1 MSIRQRLLLVSARW
15 DHLGGHSGLAPLGGQ
30 LSKHFEVQRVV
41 PSLGDKLRVGAR
53 LVWGMLRERLL
64 GVPKKQGWSPF
75 YNRNGLLLETAALRM
90 LRAQHFDLVFFEAL
104 EDHFDAFAHAGRR
117 RPGTRIAG
125 VSHQPP
131 AWWRMYGVDGKVLSG
146 VDLVIALSRQ
156 AQSFLQQHTGH
167 ANVHFVPHGVDV
179 DFFSPGEA
187 SRSLPDDGPVE
198 VLFCGQWL
206 RDFRQLTDTL
216 ALLEYAPARFEF
228 HLVVP
233 KFARNFE
240 QHYRLAQHGNVHWH
254 AGLSDAELRARYRSA
269 HLMFLPLID
278 ATANNSVLEAM
289 SAGLPLLV
297 SKVGGVGDYVEE
309 GNGTFLTAS
318 GGEHAAERLLWCAEH
333 YAACLEMAQRAR
345 ARAVEALSWE
355 VVAAR
360 VAALA
365 QPV

>member
-1 MSIRQRLLLVSARW
+1 MTMRQKLLLVSARW
-15 DHLGGHSGLAPLGGQ
+15 DHLGGHSGLAPLGEQ
-30 LSKHFEVQRVV
+30 LQKHFEVQRVV
-41 PSLGDKLRVGAR
+41 PSLGDKIRVGAQ
-53 LVWGMLRERLL
+53 LIWEVLRERLL

-90 LRAQHFDLVFFEAL
+90 LRAQHFDMVFFEAL
-104 EDHFDAFAHAGRR
+104 EDHFDTFAHADRR
-117 RPGTRIAG
+117 RLGTRIAG

-131 AWWRMYGVDGKVLSG
+131 AWWRMYGVDGDVLSG

-156 AQSFLQQHTGH
+156 AQGFLQERSGH

-179 DFFSPGEA
+179 DFFSPPEA
-187 SRSLPDDGPVE
+187 RRPPPVDGPVE

-206 RDFRQLTDTL
+206 RDFALLTDTL
-216 ALLEYAPARFEF
+216 TQLQHAPVHFEF

-240 QHYRLAQHGNVHWH
+240 QHYRLAQYGNVHWH

-297 SKVGGVGDYVEE
+297 SKLGGVVDYVEE
-309 GNGTFLTAS
+309 GNGTFLTAG
-318 GGEHAAERLLWCAEH
+318 GGEHAAERLQWCVEH
-333 YAACLEMAQRAR
+333 YTACLEMAQRAR
-345 ARAVEALSWE
+345 DGAVEKLSWE

-360 VAALA
+360 MATLA
-365 QPV
+365 QTV

>member
-1 MSIRQRLLLVSARW
+1 MATRQKLLLVSARW
-15 DHLGGHSGLAPLGGQ
+15 DHLGGHSGLAPLGEQ
-30 LSKHFEVQRVV
+30 LGEHFEVQRVV

-53 LVWGMLRERLL
+53 LVLGVLRERLL
-64 GVPKKQGWSPF
+64 GVPKQQGWSPF

-90 LRAQHFDLVFFEAL
+90 LRAQHFDIVFFEAL
-104 EDHFDAFAHAGRR
+104 EDHFDAFAHAGPRLS
-117 RPGTRIAG
+117 GTRIVG

-131 AWWRMYGVDGKVLSG
+131 AWWRMYGVSGNVFAG
-146 VDLVIALSRQ
+146 VDMVIALSRQ
-156 AQSFLQQHTGH
+156 AQSFLQEQTRH

-179 DFFSPGEA
+179 NFFTPGE
-187 SRSLPDDGPVE
+187 SRSLPADGPIE

-216 ALLEYAPARFEF
+216 TVLECTPQRFEF

-240 QHYRLAQHGNVHWH
+240 QHYRLAQHSNVHWY
-254 AGLSDAELRARYRSA
+254 AGLSDEELRVRYQRA

-289 SAGLPLLV
+289 SSGLPLVV
-297 SKVGGVGDYVEE
+297 SKVGGVGDYMEDGSGV
-309 GNGTFLTAS
+309 FLTGT

-333 YAACLEMAQRAR
+333 YAACLDMAQRAR
-345 ARAVEALSWE
+345 ARAVRALSWD

-365 QPV
+365 QSV